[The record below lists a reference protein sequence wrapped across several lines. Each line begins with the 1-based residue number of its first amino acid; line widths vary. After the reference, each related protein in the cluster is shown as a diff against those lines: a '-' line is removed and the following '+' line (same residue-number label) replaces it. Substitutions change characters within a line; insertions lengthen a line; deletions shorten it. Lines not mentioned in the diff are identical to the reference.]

1 MSALASYRAEANRL
15 HLLTRNLSD
24 RIMADDGQSPAKTA
38 TLGIRLA
45 VALRE
50 LDDHI
55 VDTGTLPVGWN
66 V

>member
-24 RIMADDGQSPAKTA
+24 EIMNPDTTVERGNV
-38 TLGIRLA
+38 LGIRLA